1 MMKFLLLIAVV
12 FVVLSLMRGSR
23 ELRRRRDGSQGG
35 RAAAPPPPA
44 QQDMVEC
51 PVCHVHLPRTDALAA
66 PDGQL
71 YCSPEHRQLA
81 NRA

>member
-1 MMKFLLLIAVV
+1 MIKYLLIIAVV
-12 FVVLSLMRGSR
+12 FVVLALMRGSR
-23 ELRRRRDGSQGG
+23 ELRRPRDNAQGRR
-35 RAAAPPPPA
+35 AAPPV

-51 PVCHVHLPRTDALAA
+51 PVCHVHLPRTDALAG

-81 NRA
+81 NRS

>member
-1 MMKFLLLIAVV
+1 MIKFLLLIAVV

-23 ELRRRRDGSQGG
+23 EIRRSRDNAQGS
-35 RAAAPPPPA
+35 RSPAPPPV

-51 PVCHVHLPRTDALAA
+51 PVCHVHLPRTDALAG
-66 PDGQL
+66 PDGTL

-81 NRA
+81 TRG

>member
-1 MMKFLLLIAVV
+1 VIKFLLLIAVV

-23 ELRRRRDGSQGG
+23 ELRRPRDGSQGG
-35 RAAAPPPPA
+35 RAAAPPPV

-51 PVCHVHLPRTDALAA
+51 PVCHVHLPRTDALAGS
-66 PDGQL
+66 DGLL
-71 YCSPEHRQLA
+71 YCSPEHRRLS

>member
-1 MMKFLLLIAVV
+1 VIKFLLLIAVV
-12 FVVLSLMRGSR
+12 FVVLSLMRGGREFRRSR
-23 ELRRRRDGSQGG
+23 DDRQPG
-35 RAAAPPPPA
+35 RAGAPPPV

-51 PVCHVHLPRTDALAA
+51 PVCHVHLPRTDALAG

-81 NRA
+81 SRG